1 METEIELLLS
11 LSDSAEELR
20 ISLTIKSCTCLI
32 QEDNGFLDIIVLATD
47 QDSDESIFDWVQ
59 LGRKSLHHML
69 IQLKQVGV
77 LVSIEGLIFAVVNQ
91 FKADLMPHLLLV
103 LQSDCLD
110 QI

>member
-1 METEIELLLS
+1 
-11 LSDSAEELR
+11 
-20 ISLTIKSCTCLI
+20 
-32 QEDNGFLDIIVLATD
+32 
-47 QDSDESIFDWVQ
+47 
-59 LGRKSLHHML
+59 ML